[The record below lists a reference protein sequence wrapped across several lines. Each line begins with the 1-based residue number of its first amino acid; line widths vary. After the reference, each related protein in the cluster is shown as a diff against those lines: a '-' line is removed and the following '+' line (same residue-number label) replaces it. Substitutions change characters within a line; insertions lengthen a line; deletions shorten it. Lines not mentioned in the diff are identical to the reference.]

1 MPNVL
6 LKNARTAFSGQKSQL
21 NDIFISNGN
30 IQETIPNDLPLDSEI
45 KDLDGS
51 IVFNNMIDLGTTIS
65 EPGHEYRETLEQTC
79 EAASLG
85 GFSAIISFP
94 NTFPSIDNRSSIE
107 YLRSRSGKFHGIQI
121 LPIGA
126 LTKANTG
133 EELAEILEMNEA
145 GAIAFSDGNHPVKNG
160 GMLLRGFDYIKGIQK
175 VLLSTPYDMELFP
188 KGQIHEGYIS
198 TLLGVPGI
206 PAPAEEIIV
215 HRDIELARYTQGK
228 LHINCIST
236 KGSVELI
243 RKAKAE
249 GLDVTCSVSV
259 NNLIFSVEDLLEYDS
274 NLKLL
279 PPLREKETC
288 IILWEAVK
296 DGTIDVITS
305 QHRALEPEKKD
316 LEFPYASFGAM
327 GLQTA
332 IIALLTKYPEEE
344 TIPILQKVFSEN
356 IIRIFGLVEYFKED
370 KITIFDKC
378 ENYTFGINELASNS
392 YNSPFIGRSFN
403 YKLNHIKN

>member
-1 MPNVL
+1 MPDIL
-6 LKNARTAFSGQKSQL
+6 LKNAKASFSGRKTQL
-21 NDIFISNGN
+21 QDIFISNGV
-30 IQETIPNDLPLDSEI
+30 IQEVIPSDLSVNCEI
-45 KDLDGS
+45 KDLKGS
-51 IVFNNMIDLGTTIS
+51 ILFKNMIDLGTAIS

-79 EAASLG
+79 EAAYLG

-94 NTFPSIDNRSSIE
+94 NTFPAIDSRSSVE
-107 YLRSRSGKFHGIQI
+107 YLKSRSGKFQGIQV

-126 LTKANTG
+126 LTKATAG

-145 GAIAFSDGNHPVKNG
+145 GAIAFSDGSQPVKNG
-160 GMLLRGFDYIKGIQK
+160 GMLLRGLDYIKGIEK
-175 VLLSTPYDMELFP
+175 ILISTPYDEELFP

-206 PAPAEEIIV
+206 PSPSEEIIV

-249 GLDVTCSVSV
+249 GLEVTCSVSV
-259 NNLIFSVEDLLEYDS
+259 NNLIFSVEDLLDYDS

-288 IILWEAVK
+288 LILWEALK

-305 QHRALEPEKKD
+305 QHKALEPEKKD

-332 IIALLTKYPEEE
+332 IIAILSKYPEQE
-344 TIPILQKVFSEN
+344 TISILQKTFSDN
-356 IIRIFGLVEYFKED
+356 IIRIFGLEDYFRKD
-370 KITIFDKC
+370 KIAIFSTC
-378 ENYTFGINELASNS
+378 ENYIFSTPDLVSNS
-392 YNSPFIGRSFN
+392 YNSPFVGKSFN
-403 YKLNHIKN
+403 YKLNQINK